1 MENFKIIQKLES
13 TNSRILKEEILLHE
27 MKNKNDH
34 LFNGMKLAYNK
45 LVTFGVKKIPE
56 SDKDGFGLSWEEF
69 EQLSTDLS
77 SRKLT
82 GHAARDKRKGGK

>member
-45 LVTFGVKKIPE
+45 LVTFGVKKYQNQI
-56 SDKDGFGLSWEEF
+56 KTVLGF
-69 EQLSTDLS
+69 
-77 SRKLT
+77 
-82 GHAARDKRKGGK
+82 HGKSLNSFLQIYPQEN